1 MWSWHKDRY
10 RDQWIKIES
19 SEIINVHIIFNK
31 AFMIIQWMRQSFQQI
46 VLRKLMN
53 LELYWRLYTKNSQ
66 NEFLAYMSDLKL
78 WNSLKK
84 KKRQKCYDA
93 VFVSDFLT
101 MTLVHRKQKK
111 WTNWILLYYFN
122 CESKH
127 TMSRVKRKPTRREKI
142 FTNHKVNEVFNI

>member
-78 WNSLKK
+78 WNSRKK
-84 KKRQKCYDA
+84 KKGKNVMMLSLSVTSWLWHQCIENRKMDKL
-93 VFVSDFLT
+93 DFIILFQ
-101 MTLVHRKQKK
+101 L
-111 WTNWILLYYFN
+111 WIKTHYA
-122 CESKH
+122 
-127 TMSRVKRKPTRREKI
+127 
-142 FTNHKVNEVFNI
+142 

>member
-1 MWSWHKDRY
+1 MWSWHKDRN

-53 LELYWRLYTKNSQ
+53 LELYWRLYTKYSQ
-66 NEFLAYMSDLKL
+66 NEFSAYMSDLKL

-84 KKRQKCYDA
+84 KKGKNVMMLSLSVTSWLWHQCIENRKNGQTGFYCIISI
-93 VFVSDFLT
+93 VNQN
-101 MTLVHRKQKK
+101 TLCV
-111 WTNWILLYYFN
+111 
-122 CESKH
+122 E
-127 TMSRVKRKPTRREKI
+127 
-142 FTNHKVNEVFNI
+142 